1 MSDDPATRSGRTA
14 SADEALPA
22 TAGETPALAL
32 AGLLAVIIG
41 LSLLA
46 LSRRRTA

>member
-1 MSDDPATRSGRTA
+1 MNEDPAGSGRAAGSDA
-14 SADEALPA
+14 SLPA

-32 AGLLAVIIG
+32 AGLVGVVLG

-46 LSRRRTA
+46 VSRRRTA